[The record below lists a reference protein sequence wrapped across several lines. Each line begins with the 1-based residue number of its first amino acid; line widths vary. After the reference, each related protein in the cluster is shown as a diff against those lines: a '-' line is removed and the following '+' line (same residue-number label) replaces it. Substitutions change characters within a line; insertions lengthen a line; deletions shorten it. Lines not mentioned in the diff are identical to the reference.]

1 MNLSCATCV
10 WVVALFLTS
19 STTSRATDYDL
30 YLLAGQS
37 NMDGYGY
44 NRDLPGNLQKPQP
57 GVMIFH
63 GDSASDGDLKG
74 GRGLWETLQPGHGVG
89 FTSDGKENHLS
100 DRFGVELSFAA
111 RMAELRPD
119 RKFAIIKYSRGGTSI
134 DVEARGGAGCW
145 DPDFDLGEGGGENAG
160 GARGINQYD
169 HCLTTIRNACAQRD
183 IDGDGKDDR
192 LIPAGIVWMQGES
205 DAAYTPEIASR
216 YFQNL
221 SKVMNVLCAAMRVDD
236 LPIAI
241 GRISDSGQGK
251 DGKVWKHGE
260 IVRKAEADYAQQHR
274 NAEIVTST
282 DGYKYSDAA
291 HYDSAGFIDLGREF
305 AEAIQRAAKASDW
318 TARVRL
324 LTKGS
329 LVPLMDQIAIRELN
343 IVPLAEADRSK
354 LSKQMARLKQYQEKI
369 KDNRPVHFRVF
380 TGNWQGAVRER
391 LDAGDIHVGMTLKAL
406 EALLGPSART
416 PSVDGR
422 DATYRW
428 YFDTMMHV
436 NPGFCVTV
444 ADGHVQSFHFTTN

>member
-1 MNLSCATCV
+1 MALLCRIRCH
-10 WVVALFLTS
+10 VALILIAIAS
-19 STTSRATDYDL
+19 PARATDYDV

-37 NMDGYGY
+37 NMDGYGH
-44 NRDLPGNLQKPQP
+44 NKDLPGNLQKPQP

-63 GDSASDGDLKG
+63 GDTAPDGDLKG
-74 GRGLWETLQPGHGVG
+74 GRGLWTTLQPGHGVG
-89 FTSDGKENHLS
+89 FSSDGKENHLS

-119 RKFAIIKYSRGGTSI
+119 RKIAIIKYSRGGTSI

-160 GARGINQYD
+160 GARDINQYD

-183 IDGDGKDDR
+183 IDGDGREDR

-241 GRISDSGQGK
+241 GRISDSGKGK

-260 IVRKAEADYAQQHR
+260 IVRKAEAEYANRHR
-274 NAEIVTST
+274 NAELVTST

-305 AEAIQRAAKASDW
+305 AQAIQRAAKVSGW
-318 TARVRL
+318 QAREDKDSKSAE
-324 LTKGS
+324 KG
-329 LVPLMDQIAIRELN
+329 
-343 IVPLAEADRSK
+343 
-354 LSKQMARLKQYQEKI
+354 
-369 KDNRPVHFRVF
+369 
-380 TGNWQGAVRER
+380 
-391 LDAGDIHVGMTLKAL
+391 
-406 EALLGPSART
+406 
-416 PSVDGR
+416 
-422 DATYRW
+422 
-428 YFDTMMHV
+428 
-436 NPGFCVTV
+436 
-444 ADGHVQSFHFTTN
+444 